1 MTWIISEQVLRFEG
15 IATFFFFWKG
25 QWFLFQS
32 FQARILHR
40 HFWRFWEILCP
51 NFYRLIRKTSML
63 DRCVLVFFLFFF
75 PVLCEKTAHLFSR
88 LTPKRR
94 AQVSLSLT
102 VDTFCDVAVIDRFR
116 LLTSFSCRHSRSTNH
131 MATGVFDKVPLQ
143 LLWPVKEFCKIV
155 ALRLTSSDE
164 PNGFLLHFLIK
175 SFSQHFVSSFF

>member
-1 MTWIISEQVLRFEG
+1 MFKPHSYLNLRRKIFLGSTSSFPQKPRTCLSFFCLSWMTWIISEQVLSFEG
-15 IATFFFFWKG
+15 IATFFWKG

-63 DRCVLVFFLFFF
+63 DRCVLVFSCFCF

-94 AQVSLSLT
+94 AQVSLSSQLT
-102 VDTFCDVAVIDRFR
+102 HFVT
-116 LLTSFSCRHSRSTNH
+116 
-131 MATGVFDKVPLQ
+131 
-143 LLWPVKEFCKIV
+143 LLW
-155 ALRLTSSDE
+155 LTASAC
-164 PNGFLLHFLIK
+164 
-175 SFSQHFVSSFF
+175 